1 MSNKNSGAGCIVG
14 ALVFMVFGL
23 FFIIEIPFSI
33 LPVIFRVISS
43 IIPYFPLIL
52 IFIFIIA
59 VSGASSGKSK
69 RCKPVQKNYDQDH
82 HKQVPRVNP
91 YIVRG
96 SVRNDVQTLIV
107 EDYKPIEPTKPKAL
121 FCQFCGTRIDKDARF
136 CHQCGSKLE

>member
-14 ALVFMVFGL
+14 VFFFMVFGL
-23 FFIIEIPFSI
+23 FFIIEVPFSF

-59 VSGASSGKSK
+59 ISGASSGKSK
-69 RCKPVQKNYDQDH
+69 RCKPVQKNNDQAH
-82 HKQVPRVNP
+82 HKQVSRVNP
-91 YIVRG
+91 YIVG
-96 SVRNDVQTLIV
+96 SSVRNDVQTLIV
-107 EDYKPIEPTKPKAL
+107 EDYKPIELTKPKAL

>member
-1 MSNKNSGAGCIVG
+1 MSNKNSESGCIIG
-14 ALVFMVFGL
+14 FLVFMAFGL
-23 FFIIEIPFSI
+23 FFILDLPFSI
-33 LPVIFRVISS
+33 LPFMGFFPMFFIF
-43 IIPYFPLIL
+43 

-59 VSGASSGKSK
+59 AGGTSSRKSEH
-69 RCKPVQKNYDQDH
+69 CKPVQKKYDQH
-82 HKQVPRVNP
+82 SQQQVPRVNP

-96 SVRNDVQTLIV
+96 SVRNDVQTSLV